1 LLAGKPG
8 WAFCVLAL
16 ISTTIATA
24 LPCGTGLAREL
35 AARFDE
41 AVSSPERAWG
51 AANEEPT
58 GTPSIGATRAE
69 QAPDQTTGAESG
81 TQWIAE
87 EKARL
92 EALIES
98 VKARETQS
106 QAALSR
112 SQNALRLAQQLQ
124 DSAAEPIA
132 QAAVSKST
140 QALEKAEQTRLRL
153 EGCLDV
159 LGKRSDLA
167 TLHAQVK
174 RTQEALARLNRS
186 IALDQRQR
194 EEWESVTDHAVQD
207 AWNRSTWLVFNA
219 VPDLY
224 GAQLDRQLKQ
234 TDSEI
239 ARATDLLAGET
250 DPNRREQLHVAF
262 RLLTQRRVEIKEAQ
276 STVAHAGSECQ
287 KLADQMDWTK
297 DDVAALRR
305 MLDKGY
311 DEIGDALA
319 RPEVQK
325 ALGSGGGLAAFPGYA
340 KSIVDS
346 AYDITGE
353 YLSWKA
359 LTQSKANS
367 DQYVKAVGALSDRM
381 KKLVQRIQ
389 ELEGKGAGDYQNRCG
404 PVARLWNASRGASQ
418 EA

>member
-1 LLAGKPG
+1 LPG
-8 WAFCVLAL
+8 
-16 ISTTIATA
+16 
-24 LPCGTGLAREL
+24 GTGRTREL
-35 AARFDE
+35 AGRGGD
-41 AVSSPERAWG
+41 AVKRSASEWQGSDQPSG
-51 AANEEPT
+51 IHSTQAAP
-58 GTPSIGATRAE
+58 AE
-69 QAPDQTTGAESG
+69 QALDQTTGAESG

-87 EKARL
+87 EKTRL

-98 VKARETQS
+98 VKARESQS

-140 QALEKAEQTRLRL
+140 QALEKAEQTELRL
-153 EGCLDV
+153 EGCRDA
-159 LGKRSDLA
+159 LGKQSDLA
-167 TLHAQVK
+167 TLHDQVK

-186 IALDQRQR
+186 IALDQSQR
-194 EEWESVTDHAVQD
+194 REWENVTNQAVED
-207 AWNRSTWLVFNA
+207 AWSRSASLFFNA

-224 GAQLDRQLKQ
+224 GAHLDRQLKQ

-262 RLLTQRRVEIKEAQ
+262 KLVTQRRVEIKEAQ
-276 STVAHAGSECQ
+276 TTVAHAGSECQ

-297 DDVAALRR
+297 DDEPALRT
-305 MLDKGY
+305 MLDKAYG
-311 DEIGDALA
+311 EIGDVLA
-319 RPEVQK
+319 MPEVQK

-359 LTQSKANS
+359 LSQLKANS
-367 DQYVKAVGALSDRM
+367 DEYVKAVGALSDRIKKRM
-381 KKLVQRIQ
+381 KEIKD
-389 ELEGKGAGDYQNRCG
+389 LEAKGAGDYQNRCI
-404 PVARLWNASRGASQ
+404 VLK
-418 EA
+418 